1 MNWDKKV
8 LKNQNQQTS
17 LFLDLNK
24 EEQLVFGVVYKNDRI
39 SLDRIISEMNLSR
52 AELLQVLLQLELKGL
67 IESLPGMIYIKS

>member
-24 EEQLVFGVVYKNDRI
+24 EEQLVFGVIYKNDSL

>member
-52 AELLQVLLQLELKGL
+52 AELLQVLLKLELKGL

>member
-1 MNWDKKV
+1 